1 MKKLDWYIIKNF
13 LVTFFFSIF
22 LFVIITVVI
31 DASEHADNFVQS
43 RLGFYQIFIQFYLG
57 FIPHMTALLFP
68 LFVFIAVIF
77 FTSKMA
83 GRSEIVAILASGIS
97 YNRWLRPYAMAGAFL
112 GGILWI
118 GNMSLIPKANER
130 RTSFEAKYID
140 ANSSY
145 ERTIS
150 SNKVN
155 EDALHLKLDSFTY
168 GGFYNYDTSTKSSS
182 TFFGYVIKN
191 NEVIKNIRADRMYW
205 DTVKGNNKWK
215 IENVVS
221 RSLTGV
227 AENFS
232 KTSVEQLSM
241 QAKPSQ
247 LIREKFTKDK
257 MSSAEL
263 SAYIKKERASGSE
276 NINELL
282 IEQGRRHATP
292 VTVFLLTLIGAII
305 AGRKVRGGSGSH
317 LAMGFIIAALF
328 ILADKFSTVFCTKGN
343 LNATLATWI
352 PNIIFSF
359 VILYL
364 YKKAPK

>member
-43 RLGFYQIFIQFYLG
+43 RLGVYQIFIQYHLG
-57 FIPHMTALLFP
+57 FIPHITSLLFP

-83 GRSEIVAILASGIS
+83 GRSEIIAILASGIS
-97 YNRWLRPYAMAGAFL
+97 YNRWLRPYVIAGLFL
-112 GGILWI
+112 GGILWLA
-118 GNMSLIPKANER
+118 NMSLIPKANER
-130 RTSFEAKYID
+130 RTSFEARYID

-145 ERTIS
+145 EKTIS
-150 SNKVN
+150 SVRVN
-155 EDALHLKLDSFTY
+155 DNVLHLKVDSFTY
-168 GGFYNYDTSTKSSS
+168 GGFYNYDTASKSSS

-191 NEVIKNIRADRMYW
+191 NEVIKNFRADRMYW
-205 DTVKGNNKWK
+205 DTVKKANNWK
-215 IENVVS
+215 IENVITRQLNGIKEMYS
-221 RSLTGV
+221 KSTIEPLSL
-227 AENFS
+227 
-232 KTSVEQLSM
+232 
-241 QAKPSQ
+241 QAKPNQ

-257 MSSAEL
+257 MSSSEL
-263 SAYIKKERASGSE
+263 AAYIKKEKASGSE

-292 VTVFLLTLIGAII
+292 VTVVLLTLIGAII

-317 LAMGFIIAALF
+317 LALGFIIAALF

>member
-43 RLGFYQIFIQFYLG
+43 KLGFYQIFVQFYLG

-83 GRSEIVAILASGIS
+83 GRSEIIAILASGIS
-97 YNRWLRPYAMAGAFL
+97 YNRWLKPYAIAGIFL
-112 GGILWI
+112 AGILWL
-118 GNMSLIPKANER
+118 GNMKLIPKANER
-130 RTSFEAKYID
+130 RTSFETKYID

-150 SNKVN
+150 TIRINDDVQ
-155 EDALHLKLDSFTY
+155 HLKIDSFTY

-191 NEVIKNIRADRMYW
+191 NEIVKNFRADRMFW
-205 DTVKGNNKWK
+205 DTAKGANRWML
-215 IENVVS
+215 ENVTTRTLVGIS
-221 RSLTGV
+221 EV
-227 AENFS
+227 FK
-232 KTSVEQLSM
+232 KTSLEPLAL
-241 QAKPSQ
+241 QAKPNQ
-247 LIREKFTKDK
+247 LKREKFTKDK
-257 MSSAEL
+257 MSSTEL
-263 SAYIKKERASGSE
+263 EAYIKKEKASGSE

-352 PNIIFSF
+352 PNIIFTF
-359 VILYL
+359 VMLYL